1 MSQLLLDGHING
13 NVWEI
18 LNNPVKLT
26 LALVSVFLF
35 RALVLELTLQITL
48 FFDVIFI
55 LQHFVVYKDSHEQD
69 IEENIHLD

>member
-26 LALVSVFLF
+26 LALVSDIFLGANIPSMNF
-35 RALVLELTLQITL
+35 RLVQTN
-48 FFDVIFI
+48 DADHPIFRCY
-55 LQHFVVYKDSHEQD
+55 LYFAAFRS
-69 IEENIHLD
+69 L